1 MVNIVSASLGQIQGF
16 SATRQATAGRC
27 ATVVPKTSFFARIS
41 KNTWSRYALALSLIA
56 FALMIHRV
64 VTLSL
69 NDYTPFV
76 ALFPAVAFSAMY
88 CGLGPSILSAVLAL
102 LGAKFW
108 FIPVKHSLQVLSVA
122 QLVGIVEFLVASA
135 VVIAMGE
142 VLRRHHVRLLK
153 AQGELEDRVMERTA
167 ELNIANEGLR
177 HLSARLLQ
185 MQDDE
190 RRRIAREL
198 HDSVGQALA
207 ALSMNLTTVRTDIE
221 RLKKTAG
228 TLADSEALVEEMTHE
243 VRTISHLLHPPLL
256 DEAGL
261 ASALQWYVEGFA
273 QRSKIQVDLELPE
286 DFDRLP
292 QEAETAIFRMV
303 QESLTNIHRHS
314 ESKFAKVRIT
324 RNGSDVRVEVE
335 DRGKGMT
342 PEKQVE
348 LASVGIPGVGIRGM
362 RERLRQLGGN
372 LEIRSNGEGTTV
384 VAHLPITSISTTAAA

>member
-1 MVNIVSASLGQIQGF
+1 
-16 SATRQATAGRC
+16 
-27 ATVVPKTSFFARIS
+27 VVTKTSFFARIS

-122 QLVGIVEFLVASA
+122 QLVGMVEFLVASA

-207 ALSMNLTTVRTDIE
+207 ALTMNLTTVRTDIE

-292 QEAETAIFRMV
+292 QEAETTIFRIV

-324 RNGSDVRVEVE
+324 RKGSDVRVEVE

-384 VAHLPITSISTTAAA
+384 VAHLPVTSVSATAAA